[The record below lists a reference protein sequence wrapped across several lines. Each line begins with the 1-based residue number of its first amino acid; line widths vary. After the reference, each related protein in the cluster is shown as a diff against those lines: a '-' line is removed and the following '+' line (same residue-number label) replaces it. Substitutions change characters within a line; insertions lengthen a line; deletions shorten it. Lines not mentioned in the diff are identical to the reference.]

1 MLPWKFKW
9 LTWKEKNKKQQ
20 QSTHVIEKQPEPQP
34 QPETVQPK
42 IEEPPKKQEEEE
54 ELPDLN
60 DRDVQKATFAIQN
73 AYKKRMEKLKK
84 SNPPPQ
90 SQPEPEVKKEEPEEE
105 LPDLNDPGVQNATFA
120 IQKAYK
126 NRINKLNL
134 SKAQPQEQPK
144 PQVEE
149 PQKQEEEEELPN
161 IEDPDVQ
168 KATLAIQK
176 AYKKRINLKLGHGS
190 PIRERVHEEDKGTGE
205 SNSEAEH
212 EQEVLDQV
220 KPSLSDSVKRSHMKP
235 HTVPGEALNS
245 ESESPDSKTATRKQD
260 YKTSWRNHRSYT
272 GEIPKIVIHTEEEN
286 SLYNQDVQEYIQ
298 TDPAENPYVEFT
310 YTPQTRNHTVE
321 VVDLHNQYEKADS
334 IEEDGDLPDLE
345 DPDVQKAAA
354 SIQKAYFK
362 RINKKAAV

>member
-1 MLPWKFKW
+1 
-9 LTWKEKNKKQQ
+9 
-20 QSTHVIEKQPEPQP
+20 
-34 QPETVQPK
+34 
-42 IEEPPKKQEEEE
+42 
-54 ELPDLN
+54 LN
-60 DRDVQKATFAIQN
+60 DKDVQKATFAIQN
-73 AYKKRMEKLKK
+73 AYKKRMDKLKK
-84 SNPPPQ
+84 NKPPQ
-90 SQPEPEVKKEEPEEE
+90 PEPEPEVKKQEPEEE

-126 NRINKLNL
+126 NRLNKLNL
-134 SKAQPQEQPK
+134 SKAQPQEEQYKRSK
-144 PQVEE
+144 PPVEE
-149 PQKQEEEEELPN
+149 PPKQEEEEEEEEELPN

-176 AYKKRINLKLGHGS
+176 AYKKRLHLKLGHGA
-190 PIRERVHEEDKGTGE
+190 PIRERVHEEDKATGE

-235 HTVPGEALNS
+235 HTVPGEISNT
-245 ESESPDSKTATRKQD
+245 ESESPDSKTGTKKQD

-298 TDPAENPYVEFT
+298 TDPTENPYVEFT
-310 YTPQTRNHTVE
+310 YTQQPRNHAVE
-321 VVDLHNQYEKADS
+321 VTDLHNQYEKADS

-345 DPDVQKAAA
+345 DPDVQRAAA
-354 SIQKAYFK
+354 SIQKAYLK
-362 RINKKAAV
+362 RMNKKAAV